1 MQRSFFIRRNVAKI
15 LLKLSGWKAI
25 GSVPDRGVLVGAPH
39 TSNWDWIF
47 TILLCWSSN
56 IQPHLLVKKELF
68 VPPLSWILKA
78 TGAVRLDRDNPRST
92 VDELVAASK
101 NSNGPFFIAL
111 AAEGTRSKSTYW
123 KSGFRRL
130 AKDTALPVVLAFV
143 DSPSKTT
150 GWGPVFHPTDDVV
163 ADMDLVRDF
172 YANIT
177 GINPENTTIPLLR
190 EEVEGLKTKEPKK
203 PINGD

>member
-1 MQRSFFIRRNVAKI
+1 MQRAFFIRRHIAKI
-15 LLKLSGWKAI
+15 ILKVTGWKAI
-25 GSVPDRGVLVGAPH
+25 GSVPDGGVLVGAPH

-47 TILLCWSSN
+47 SILLCWNSN

-78 TGAVRLDRDNPRST
+78 TGAVRLDRSNPRST
-92 VDELVAASK
+92 VEELVAASK
-101 NSNGPFFIAL
+101 KSDDPFFIAL

-130 AKDTALPVVLAFV
+130 AKDTELPVVLAFV
-143 DSPSKTT
+143 DAPSKTT
-150 GWGPVFHPTDDVV
+150 GWGPVFHPSDDVV
-163 ADMDLVRDF
+163 ADMDLIRDF

-177 GINPENTTIPLLR
+177 GINPENTTPPLLR
-190 EEVEGLKTKEPKK
+190 EEVEMLHSKDPNEE
-203 PINGD
+203 N